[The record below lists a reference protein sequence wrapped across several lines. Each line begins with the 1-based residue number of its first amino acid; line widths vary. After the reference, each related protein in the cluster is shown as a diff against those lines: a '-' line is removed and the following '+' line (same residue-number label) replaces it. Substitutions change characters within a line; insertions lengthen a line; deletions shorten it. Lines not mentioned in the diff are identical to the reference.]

1 MLKSSTS
8 RISSL
13 RTSYSLGLSFILAL
27 VLVSMLF
34 AQQAYATAQAT
45 VGWNADTGQVAGYD
59 VYYGS
64 SSGKYTT
71 TLNAGNTTSATL
83 TNLSAQ
89 TYYIAVTAYNSSN
102 TQSGYSPEL
111 VVDSLTASAGSGG
124 TISPSGTFFQ
134 TQGGSQ
140 TFTVTPSAGY
150 TTASVLVDGTSVG
163 AVSSYTFS
171 NIAANHTISATFT
184 AGATSYTITP
194 SAGANGTISPSG
206 AVTVNSGG
214 SQTFSFTPATGYQVS
229 SVVVDGTTVTTASS
243 YTFSNVTGSHT
254 ISVTFAPTMNTY
266 TITASAGANGTIS
279 PSGAVTVN
287 SGGSQTFSFSPATG
301 YKVSSIVVDNAT
313 VTTASSY
320 TISNV
325 TGSHTISVTFAPIT
339 YTITASA
346 GANGTI
352 SPSGAVTVNSG
363 GSQTFSF
370 TPATGYQVSSVLI
383 DGGSVGALTSYTF
396 SNVTANHTISA
407 TFASSGTF
415 TITPTAG
422 TNGTISPATPVTVK
436 SGASQSFTIAPATG
450 CKVANVQVDGASA
463 GALTSYTFSSVK
475 ANHTISA
482 SFAAAN
488 QPPVAN
494 AGPDQTVA
502 KGAKVT
508 LNGTNTT
515 DTGGPGIAS
524 YLWTQIGGTR
534 VRLTHPS
541 AAVTTFNA
549 PTRIGALTFQLT
561 VKDVNGLQSTDT
573 CVVNVASA
581 KQAATLATANA
592 GPDQTVNEGTSIT
605 LDASN
610 SKDNEETTVTLS
622 GSNSNGALSYLWQQ
636 IDGPAVTLS
645 DPTSPQP
652 AFAVP
657 QVASGAV
664 SLKFRLTVTNK
675 YGLKSTDTCFVNVTL
690 AGAGPQAVAG
700 PTKTAPA
707 GSVVTLEGASSTAP
721 GGGIDSYVW
730 HQTQGSP
737 VTLSAPTSVTPAFTA
752 VKAGAGHYGN
762 QLTFMLIV
770 KGADGMRTR
779 TTQVIEVEKNTS
791 ERSGLR

>member
-320 TISNV
+320 TFSNV

-675 YGLKSTDTCFVNVTL
+675 
-690 AGAGPQAVAG
+690 
-700 PTKTAPA
+700 
-707 GSVVTLEGASSTAP
+707 
-721 GGGIDSYVW
+721 
-730 HQTQGSP
+730 
-737 VTLSAPTSVTPAFTA
+737 
-752 VKAGAGHYGN
+752 
-762 QLTFMLIV
+762 
-770 KGADGMRTR
+770 
-779 TTQVIEVEKNTS
+779 
-791 ERSGLR
+791 

>member
-184 AGATSYTITP
+184 ASATSYTITP

-320 TISNV
+320 TFSNV